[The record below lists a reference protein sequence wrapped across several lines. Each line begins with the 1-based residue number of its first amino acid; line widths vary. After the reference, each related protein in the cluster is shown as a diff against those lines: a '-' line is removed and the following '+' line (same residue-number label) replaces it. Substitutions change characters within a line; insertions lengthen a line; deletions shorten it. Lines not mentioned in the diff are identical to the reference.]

1 MTALLDT
8 GFLLAVIDE
17 DDSLHHA
24 CAAALQMEAH
34 PMLPDV
40 VLPELAYL
48 VLRELGYAVL
58 TAFLRA
64 LVQGEL
70 EIIQTNNE
78 DLERAADLLDK
89 YADSRIDFVDCV
101 IVAMAERLSI
111 TRVLTVD
118 RRHFSLIRP
127 NHSPFF
133 EIIPEV
139 LP

>member
-17 DDSLHHA
+17 DDSFHVS
-24 CAAALQMEAH
+24 CAAALQNEAR
-34 PMLPDV
+34 PLLPDV

-64 LVQGEL
+64 LAQGEL
-70 EIIQTNNE
+70 EIVQTNSE

-89 YADSRIDFVDCV
+89 YADSRVDFVDCV
-101 IVAMAERLSI
+101 IVALAERLNI

-118 RRHFSLIRP
+118 RRHFSLFKP
-127 NHSPFF
+127 KHSSFF
-133 EIIPEV
+133 EIIPES